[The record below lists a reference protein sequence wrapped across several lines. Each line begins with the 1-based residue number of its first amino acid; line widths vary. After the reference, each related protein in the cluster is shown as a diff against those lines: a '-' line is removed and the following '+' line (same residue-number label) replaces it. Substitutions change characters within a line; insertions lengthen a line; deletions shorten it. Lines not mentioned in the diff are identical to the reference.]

1 MQRHAAIGDA
11 KVKTGDGRW
20 KAIRGI
26 SEGKKIYVKANNG
39 YTAEQIAK
47 HEYFHQAADERVVK
61 GIWEEVKRRYEPEVV
76 EELKRK
82 YEEGYE
88 GCYEGGRK
96 IEEEIAADVYSGMNV
111 FEEVGEE
118 IRRYAEDLLEGKGAR
133 QENIDRGGEG
143 SYDGIEGSGNYKTKN
158 IKWGIQNIEDRQEG
172 AGFWGKRIEQ
182 RNPRVN
188 RYELKINPNNES
200 YYLPH
205 PNGGYVQFEN
215 MVNFTVQDG
224 KLIMKK
230 KSFYHVN
237 DMPDFAKN
245 KVLGEARRQV
255 EAAKLASY
263 KVEWLISDQD
273 AVRQIKNLFKKE
285 NMDIKVIYYPE

>member
-1 MQRHAAIGDA
+1 MQRHAAIGDG

-76 EELKRK
+76 EELKRR

-143 SYDGIEGSGNYKTKN
+143 SYDGIE
-158 IKWGIQNIEDRQEG
+158 EE
-172 AGFWGKRIEQ
+172 
-182 RNPRVN
+182 
-188 RYELKINPNNES
+188 IN
-200 YYLPH
+200 
-205 PNGGYVQFEN
+205 
-215 MVNFTVQDG
+215 
-224 KLIMKK
+224 
-230 KSFYHVN
+230 
-237 DMPDFAKN
+237 
-245 KVLGEARRQV
+245 
-255 EAAKLASY
+255 
-263 KVEWLISDQD
+263 
-273 AVRQIKNLFKKE
+273 
-285 NMDIKVIYYPE
+285 

>member
-1 MQRHAAIGDA
+1 MQRHAAIGDG

-143 SYDGIEGSGNYKTKN
+143 SYDGKRDKSDEITQNSITIDPKDIRYSQTSVNNSSELIKSMKTYGWK
-158 IKWGIQNIEDRQEG
+158 G
-172 AGFWGKRIEQ
+172 APIYIVKM
-182 RNPRVN
+182 P
-188 RYELKINPNNES
+188 
-200 YYLPH
+200 
-205 PNGGYVQFEN
+205 
-215 MVNFTVQDG
+215 DG
-224 KLIMKK
+224 KYTTLDNTRVVAANATGTQVQAKVHEYGDLLSKSEVFRFTTKK
-230 KSFYHVN
+230 GIPKTW
-237 DMPDFAKN
+237 
-245 KVLGEARRQV
+245 GEAV
-255 EAAKLASY
+255 ELRINKQRASFRNENPY
-263 KVEWLISDQD
+263 GKFEMET
-273 AVRQIKNLFKKE
+273 IK
-285 NMDIKVIYYPE
+285 

>member
-118 IRRYAEDLLEGKGAR
+118 IRRYAEDLLEGKGVR

-143 SYDGIEGSGNYKTKN
+143 SYDGIGREQKKKTRLPRKNGKWEGDPGNGKWFSNLQEVLEVTKGEGIPFNNGRPDFMKWKLGTIKFPIGKLKGLRSDFDLVYEIIKKKEGFSSREEARKWLVEKGLTPHHKNATEIELVPTRLHKN
-158 IKWGIQNIEDRQEG
+158 I
-172 AGFWGKRIEQ
+172 
-182 RNPRVN
+182 
-188 RYELKINPNNES
+188 
-200 YYLPH
+200 PH
-205 PNGGYVQFEN
+205 IGSASDLRGG
-215 MVNFTVQDG
+215 
-224 KLIMKK
+224 
-230 KSFYHVN
+230 
-237 DMPDFAKN
+237 
-245 KVLGEARRQV
+245 R
-255 EAAKLASY
+255 
-263 KVEWLISDQD
+263 
-273 AVRQIKNLFKKE
+273 
-285 NMDIKVIYYPE
+285 